1 MSLYYPQLDEQNTI
15 RVFELNLDVIRDR
28 LKQKRQEIRYNAS
41 FIKDFVRQ
49 HYLKHKFGRWNG
61 HQIRSLF

>member
-49 HYLKHKFGRWNG
+49 HYLKHKFG
-61 HQIRSLF
+61 